1 VDRVDRCTVD
11 FSPSVDLAAE
21 SCRDQRRTVDLSPS
35 VDHSPSLPCCFPSL
49 ACCFS
54 FILSL
59 LSIPLPR
66 HAKLSCSLLQFFF
79 LHELLLSPLASQA
92 RGSNT
97 SLCFESCLC
106 LRSSSICTS
115 IKHLYEHQASVRAS
129 SICTSI
135 NHLYEHQPSVRAS
148 TICTSIN
155 HLYEHQPSVRA
166 STICTSIN
174 HLYEHQLSVRA
185 STICTSINHL
195 YEHQLSVRASTLY
208 TVHWNDSAHGPTS
221 CCSLIKPSIN
231 QALYYI

>member
-1 VDRVDRCTVD
+1 MDRVDRCTVD

-106 LRSSSICTS
+106 LRASSICTS
-115 IKHLYEHQASVRAS
+115 IKHLYEHQA
-129 SICTSI
+129 
-135 NHLYEHQPSVRAS
+135 
-148 TICTSIN
+148 
-155 HLYEHQPSVRA
+155 
-166 STICTSIN
+166 
-174 HLYEHQLSVRA
+174 SVRA